1 MGMKDQFQE
10 KSGRRP
16 EQAEEKLG
24 QSREKAGQRGPQ
36 DRQGRQGRQDRQGQ
50 QPERTR
56 PGHRDIEDTEQQAED
71 RFDQD
76 YDA

>member
-10 KSGRRP
+10 KSGRQH
-16 EQAEEKLG
+16 EQAEEKPG
-24 QSREKAGQRGPQ
+24 QARERAGQRGQ
-36 DRQGRQGRQDRQGQ
+36 QERQGRQPQGR
-50 QPERTR
+50 QPERGR
-56 PGHRDIEDTEQQAED
+56 PGHRDVEDTEKHAED

>member
-24 QSREKAGQRGPQ
+24 QAREKAGQRGPQ
-36 DRQGRQGRQDRQGQ
+36 DRQGRQGRQGR
-50 QPERTR
+50 QPERTS
-56 PGHRDIEDTEQQAED
+56 PGHRGIEDTEHQAED

>member
-24 QSREKAGQRGPQ
+24 QAREKAGQRGPQ
-36 DRQGRQGRQDRQGQ
+36 DRQGRQGRQ
-50 QPERTR
+50 PERTR
-56 PGHRDIEDTEQQAED
+56 PGHRDIEDTEPQAED